1 MQHIDLNRLNVF
13 KVVVLTGSFSKA
25 ALQLKIP
32 KSRVSRQISA
42 LEAELKVPLIYRT
55 TRSFQLTDA
64 GRELYQN
71 ALPHLTEL
79 QDALSFLGDTRSNLQ
94 GLVRVTV
101 PEDIGVEL
109 MGQICAEF
117 TQLYPRIKLDLI
129 IDNRYVD
136 LVKEGVDIAL
146 RIGKGKDSTL
156 TAKRIGT
163 TRLGIYAASSLLQ
176 KFPKLREPQDLQAL
190 PFLSFFGSS
199 TQTLKLKG
207 PKGSLAIKLE
217 PMFASNNFFTLKRM
231 ALSGNGFTLLP
242 SYLASRELSDGSLVN
257 LLREYRGDES
267 PIQLM
272 FPSQKNMPPRIRT
285 VIDFMASRL
294 QDKIED

>member
-71 ALPHLTEL
+71 ALPHLNEL
-79 QDALSFLGDTRSNLQ
+79 QDALSFLGDNRSELQ
-94 GLVRVTV
+94 GPVRMTV

-109 MGQICAEF
+109 LGQICAEF
-117 TQLYPRIKLDLI
+117 TQLYPRIKLDVI
-129 IDNRYVD
+129 VDNRYVD

-146 RIGKGKDSTL
+146 RIGRTKDSTL

-163 TRLGIYAASSLLQ
+163 TRLGLYAAASLVQ
-176 KFPKLREPQDLQAL
+176 KFPKLRDPQDLQAL
-190 PFLSFFGSS
+190 PFLSFFGAS

-207 PKGSLAIKLE
+207 PKGAVAVKLE
-217 PMFASNNFFTLKRM
+217 PTFASNNFFTLKRM
-231 ALSGNGFTLLP
+231 ALMGQGFTLLP
-242 SYLASRELSDGSLVN
+242 GYLAKRELSEGVLVN
-257 LLREYRGDES
+257 LLRDFRADES
-267 PIQLM
+267 PIQLV
-272 FPSQKNMPPRIRT
+272 FPSQRNMPPRIRT
-285 VIDFMASRL
+285 VIDFMATKL

>member
-1 MQHIDLNRLNVF
+1 MQHIDLNRLNIF

-32 KSRVSRQISA
+32 KSRVSRQISS

-64 GRELYQN
+64 GRELYQK

-79 QDALSFLGDTRSNLQ
+79 QDALSFLGDTRSDLQ
-94 GLVRVTV
+94 GLVRMTV

-117 TQLYPRIKLDLI
+117 TQLYPRIKLDMI

-146 RIGKGKDSTL
+146 RIGKTKDSTL

-163 TRLGIYAASSLLQ
+163 TRLSLYAAPALTQ
-176 KFPKLREPQDLQAL
+176 KFSKLRDPHDLQAL

-207 PKGSLAIKLE
+207 PKGPVTLKLE
-217 PMFASNNFFTLKRM
+217 PIFASNNFFTLKRM
-231 ALSGNGFTLLP
+231 ALMGHGFTLLP
-242 SYLASRELSDGSLVN
+242 GYLAKREQTEGSLVN
-257 LLREYRGDES
+257 LLRDYRGDEN
-267 PIQLM
+267 PIQLV